1 MTTIYLIRHA
11 EAEGNL
17 YRRVHGWYDSLITE
31 NGCRQIAALEERFR
45 DVPIDAVWSSDLFRT
60 RTTAQAIYVPKAL
73 PLHTC
78 AGLRE
83 LKLGAW
89 EDRTFGAVRR
99 SDPRQMELFNRTDP
113 AWEVEGAETFFQL
126 GDRIYETVRRLARR
140 YPDQTVAMFS
150 HGMAIRQFL
159 GKVKD
164 IPPEEWHAMPHGDN
178 TAVSCLTFDGERFAI
193 QYEMDNSH
201 LPEDIS
207 TLARQSWWR
216 KDKKAAADVNLWAD
230 IPVKTWSQDQ
240 ELYLKLR
247 REACPG
253 VEDALLLAEAEELWN
268 RWPCG
273 MWNINIFHAGER
285 PIGVILYDDRCNT
298 KRTGYIKF
306 LSLLPEDRGRG
317 LGIQLIGAAVSMHR
331 NSGRDRLR
339 LHCPPDNERARRFF
353 ERYGFKLIRREK
365 GQDLL
370 EKYIGSKGRRA
381 P

>member
-60 RTTAQAIYVPKAL
+60 RTTARAVYRSKNL

-159 GKVKD
+159 GRVKNV
-164 IPPEEWHAMPHGDN
+164 PPEEWHAMPHGDN

-253 VEDALLLAEAEELWN
+253 VEDALLLTEAEELWN

>member
-31 NGCRQIAALEERFR
+31 NGYRQIAALEERFR
-45 DVPIDAVWSSDLFRT
+45 DIHIDAVYSSDLFRT
-60 RTTAQAIYVPKAL
+60 RTTARAIYRSKNL
-73 PLHTC
+73 PLRTHP
-78 AGLRE
+78 GLRE
-83 LKLGAW
+83 LNLGEW
-89 EDRTFGAVRR
+89 EDRTFGAVRH
-99 SDPRQMELFNRTDP
+99 SDPRKMDLFNRTDP
-113 AWEVEGAETFFQL
+113 AWEVEKAENFFQL
-126 GDRIYETVRRLARR
+126 GDRLYEAVGRLAKRH
-140 YPDQTVAMFS
+140 PDQSVAMFS

-159 GKVKD
+159 GRVKN

-178 TAVSCLTFDGERFAI
+178 TAVTCLTFDGEKFTI
-193 QYEMDNSH
+193 QFEMDNSH

-216 KDKKAAADVNLWAD
+216 KDKKTAADVNLWAD

-247 REACPG
+247 REVCPG

-339 LHCPPDNERARRFF
+339 LHWPADNDRARRFF
-353 ERYGFKLIRREK
+353 EKYGFKKIGE
-365 GQDLL
+365 GPEGDLL
-370 EKYIGSKGRRA
+370 EKYIGYDW
-381 P
+381 